1 MELLIIGIC
10 SLLVSLLTFFSGFG
24 LGTILMPI
32 FAIFFPVDIAIALT
46 GVVHLLNNVFKFFLT
61 GKQADKATLFRFGI
75 PAIIGAFIGAYLLL
89 RIAHQQPLLSYAI
102 GSRTFHITSVKMIIS
117 VLLIVFALMEV
128 LPRFKRL
135 QFGKDK
141 MMIGGLISGFF
152 GGLSGNQGALR
163 SAFLIKAGL
172 SKESFV
178 ATGVIIACLVDLSR
192 LSVYFRQYL
201 SSGIHENLPLL
212 MVATLAA
219 FIGAFSGN
227 LLLKKITLPF
237 IQKMVTFMI
246 VLLAVALG
254 LGLI

>member
-1 MELLIIGIC
+1 
-10 SLLVSLLTFFSGFG
+10 
-24 LGTILMPI
+24 
-32 FAIFFPVDIAIALT
+32 
-46 GVVHLLNNVFKFFLT
+46 
-61 GKQADKATLFRFGI
+61 
-75 PAIIGAFIGAYLLL
+75 
-89 RIAHQQPLLSYAI
+89 
-102 GSRTFHITSVKMIIS
+102 
-117 VLLIVFALMEV
+117 MEV

-163 SAFLIKAGL
+163 SAFLMRAGL

-178 ATGVIIACLVDLSR
+178 ATGVIIACLVDFSR

-201 SSGIHENLPLL
+201 SSGIHENTPLL
-212 MVATLAA
+212 IVATLAA
-219 FIGAFSGN
+219 FVGAFSGN
-227 LLLKKITLPF
+227 RLLKKITLPF